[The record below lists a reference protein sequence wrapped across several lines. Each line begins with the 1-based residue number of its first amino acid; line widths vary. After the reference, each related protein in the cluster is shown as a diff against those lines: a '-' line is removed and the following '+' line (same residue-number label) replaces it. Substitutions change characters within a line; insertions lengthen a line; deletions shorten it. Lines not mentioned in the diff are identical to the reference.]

1 MEISCLWMKS
11 EMLASLLEGLI
22 PAVPPPAISYNGLSI
37 ENQTHDY
44 DEPDINDR
52 LIRPV
57 VQVV

>member
-1 MEISCLWMKS
+1 MKS
-11 EMLASLLEGLI
+11 EMLASFMEGLI

-44 DEPDINDR
+44 YEPYINDR

>member
-1 MEISCLWMKS
+1 MKS
-11 EMLASLLEGLI
+11 EMLASFMEGLI

-37 ENQTHDY
+37 ESQTHDY

-52 LIRPV
+52 LIRPF